1 MILNFQWICC
11 FWIPE
16 HKTYVEVRRCLMVYM
31 FPSYTF
37 PEHKTYVEVRQ
48 SLTFY
53 KYPLYKFLE
62 HRKYNEVGRC
72 LMCCTFPLLES
83 PEHKTYV
90 EVRQMHSNLSKY
102 SNIWNLNRVSNRRPP
117 CITTG
122 KTRRPGV
129 CHPLVDILFQFLNI
143 LNFLNLTWVLKTCV
157 ISNILNILNFLNLD
171 IIGFPNAKRTLRW
184 DDLYCS
190 RRFLHISS

>member
-1 MILNFQWICC
+1 
-11 FWIPE
+11 
-16 HKTYVEVRRCLMVYM
+16 MVYM

-143 LNFLNLTWVLKTCV
+143 LIFLNLTWVLKTLV
-157 ISNILNILNFLNLD
+157 ISNILNILNILNLD
-171 IIGFPNAKRTLRW
+171 LRFPRHGKCCALECVHNKTNNRPRNVSPQRTFCHLGINN
-184 DDLYCS
+184 DN
-190 RRFLHISS
+190 